1 MGNVLWSVR
10 EGRVGDFKAP
20 VLANG
25 FRSTN
30 HLEPKLGEVL
40 YLPDGSGP
48 WRVVDWAVT
57 SLPNASGNVLV
68 VQPAAA

>member
-10 EGRVGDFKAP
+10 KGRVGDFKSP
-20 VLANG
+20 VLADG
-25 FRSTN
+25 FRSPN
-30 HLEPKLGEVL
+30 HLEPKLGELL

-57 SLPNASGNVLV
+57 NRANASGNVLV
-68 VQPAAA
+68 VQSAGA